1 MTEQSTE
8 ASIRDTETWLRHA
21 SREESSMTRYN
32 VNFVWDYS
40 IISTTVEAHNEDE
53 AEELAVKEIEN
64 ELGVKLSTMPRHQ
77 IDIEEICE
85 GGDDILWGVNLA
97 EVLSKLQ

>member
-1 MTEQSTE
+1 
-8 ASIRDTETWLRHA
+8 
-21 SREESSMTRYN
+21 MTRYN

-53 AEELAVKEIEN
+53 AEELAVKEIED

-77 IDIEEICE
+77 IDIEE
-85 GGDDILWGVNLA
+85 VA
-97 EVLSKLQ
+97 AT